1 MALPKAVKDSLQVD
15 AGRLALTAPVRT
27 TLVVMAIVGVTQAT
41 GRIEMG
47 IIMSIGALFT
57 GIADP
62 SDANWPRLRT
72 MLSVAWWCSFASVLG
87 VAVANSS
94 WFHLTL
100 AFVVAAA
107 CGYVGVLGPRAAL
120 GGTLTLVVFVVY
132 AGSPPKLYTPLEIGA
147 LTAAGGAALI
157 VVAVVPWILSRHS
170 GVRSAAATA
179 YRNLSLAAAG
189 TIATTSTSI
198 ADACGAARGSA
209 TAMPHSLRLQAWL
222 AHLAELSQ
230 QTRLGLIALD
240 HAQNQAAQPG
250 DAANVMRSDAA
261 RLARQVAR
269 AVVWPV
275 RSRALAAD
283 IERLEQS
290 RQVVVDEGAVEPVL
304 VMAATS
310 PLIDAARQVAAPWP
324 HGRVGHDSTTAG
336 AAGDT
341 ATQALTSPRLGM
353 WARLAPRGRFANH
366 AVRLAVAVSLATAL
380 TTFGDFPHEYW
391 LPMTVAWMAR
401 PDLGGTLSR
410 VGLRVVGTIVGVTV
424 SALILS
430 VFTPGTVGIT
440 LLVGV
445 ATLLASVF
453 IFANYA
459 IAVVGITMFVLIL
472 FSTSGESVSEDVVL
486 RTAATVLAG
495 VITLAIAFVRPERQA
510 DRLVSVLAS
519 TASALHAYARA
530 AAASLGHAPPS
541 TSLSTTGIDDA
552 RAQILAARSN
562 AQTTLSAAE
571 HEPGGHGIAVSAGRE
586 LLSAMVDTAA
596 EIFTIE
602 LLHPSVTSAPSTPAM
617 TPADSAE
624 SIGSA
629 PQLHGRHVESAHDL
643 HQRLLTLDA
652 TGAVPARSVSPS
664 GATVLD
670 RHLHRAHQVLDDLP
684 GIPEIPGVAPA
695 SPASTPAAPSGRGHV
710 GSTKRRRDR

>member
-1 MALPKAVKDSLQVD
+1 MALPTAVKDSLQVD
-15 AGRLALTAPVRT
+15 AGRLALTAPLRT
-27 TLVVMAIVGVTQAT
+27 TLVVMTIVGVTQAS
-41 GRIEMG
+41 GRTEMG

-72 MLSVAWWCSFASVLG
+72 MVAVAGWCSLAALLG

-94 WFHLTL
+94 WLHLIV
-100 AFVVAAA
+100 AFAVAGA

-170 GVRSAAATA
+170 GVRGATATA
-179 YRNLSLAAAG
+179 YRNLSLAASG
-189 TIATTSTSI
+189 TIATTSMSI
-198 ADACGAARGSA
+198 ADACGAARSA
-209 TAMPHSLRLQAWL
+209 AAAMPHSLRLRAWL
-222 AHLAELSQ
+222 VHLAELSQ
-230 QTRLGLIALD
+230 QARLGLMALD
-240 HAQNQAAQPG
+240 HAQAQAAQPS
-250 DAANVMRSDAA
+250 DAVNVMRSDASRLSRQIA
-261 RLARQVAR
+261 RSL
-269 AVVWPV
+269 VWPM
-275 RSRALAAD
+275 RSRSLAGD

-290 RQVVVDEGAVEPVL
+290 RQVVVDEGTVEPVL
-304 VMAATS
+304 VMAATTA
-310 PLIDAARQVAAPWP
+310 LIDAARQVAAPWP
-324 HGRVGHDSTTAG
+324 HGRVDHHSPGIAQGAGGTTGQTPAPAG
-336 AAGDT
+336 KG
-341 ATQALTSPRLGM
+341 L
-353 WARLAPRGRFANH
+353 WVRLAPQGRFANH
-366 AVRLAVAVSLATAL
+366 AVRLAVAVTLATAL

-430 VFTPGTVGIT
+430 VFNPGTVGVT

-445 ATLLASVF
+445 ATLLAAVF

-495 VITLAIAFVRPERQA
+495 VITLAIAFIRPERQA

-519 TASALHAYARA
+519 TADALHAYTRA
-530 AAASLGHAPPS
+530 TSASLEAASPS
-541 TSLSTTGIDDA
+541 TSVSTAGTDAA
-552 RAQILAARSN
+552 RAQILTARSN
-562 AQTTLSAAE
+562 AQSTLTAAE

-586 LLSAMVDTAA
+586 LLSAMVDAAA

-602 LLHPSVTSAPSTPAM
+602 LLHPSSTGATSPAATPA
-617 TPADSAE
+617 TAGSDAGLQSRHVDSA
-624 SIGSA
+624 
-629 PQLHGRHVESAHDL
+629 RDL
-643 HQRLLTLDA
+643 HQRLATLDA
-652 TGAVPARSVSPS
+652 TGVAPPRSATPSRPMVLDHHLDRAHRVLDELPEAPPAPPASKPPPAPAR
-664 GATVLD
+664 
-670 RHLHRAHQVLDDLP
+670 
-684 GIPEIPGVAPA
+684 
-695 SPASTPAAPSGRGHV
+695 
-710 GSTKRRRDR
+710 